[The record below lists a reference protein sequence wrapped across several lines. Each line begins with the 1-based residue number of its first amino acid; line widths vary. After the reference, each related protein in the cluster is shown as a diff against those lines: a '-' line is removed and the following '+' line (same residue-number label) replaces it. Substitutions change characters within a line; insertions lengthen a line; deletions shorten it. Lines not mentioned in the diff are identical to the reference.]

1 MDILWYL
8 VENFLKEEWLNTSY
22 LVIISLTLTFLQTNV
37 ISYITASIIESIHSK
52 NISNIITNYYYFI
65 FVTIMFFVMLFG
77 YKYIQNNILHK
88 LTQWIRNELFKII
101 LKTNNENISNI
112 NFTEF
117 FTPLTR
123 MSNQFYMM
131 FSNIISIVIPTIAF
145 LIIISL
151 YFLYK
156 SPILGIGFTLGNII
170 VFGYIFYFWQQL
182 IDAKQKHENVLSKND
197 KYIID
202 TLNNIDKVIY
212 RGQIMNEIK
221 NYTSINNTCIDAST
235 EYANFITKHVLVLS
249 IIINIIVFVSIGY
262 LIHLYSIKKLDTVSI
277 VTFLTILLLYRDR
290 IYSTTSDLNE
300 YVDFKGR
307 LDHMSKKFDT
317 MISENMLHK
326 MHKKYET
333 QILLFDQIIFQNV
346 YFKYPGTDRMILNDL
361 NLNINVDNQVIG
373 VVGLSGTGKSSF
385 IKLILRLYD
394 CTKGTIF
401 IDGVDI
407 TTIDPTYIR
416 DNITYI
422 NQTSKL
428 FDRKVI
434 ENILYGCKNL
444 DSCNSSLKEIL
455 QYPKIQELFK
465 NVDIHESSSG
475 SLGENLSGGQRQ
487 IISIISGLINPSK
500 ILILDEPTNALDP
513 ELKRQLLTILSK
525 FKKYKKSIIII
536 THDKDV
542 TALFDQTIQL

>member
-1 MDILWYL
+1 MDILWFL
-8 VENFLKEEWLNTSY
+8 VEKFLKEEWLNTSY
-22 LVIISLTLTFLQTNV
+22 LIIISLILTFLQTNTISYV
-37 ISYITASIIESIHSK
+37 ISKIIESIHAKDMSG
-52 NISNIITNYYYFI
+52 IMTNYYYFI
-65 FVTIMFFVMLFG
+65 FITVIFFIMLFG
-77 YKYIQNNILHK
+77 YKYIQNNVLHK

-112 NFTEF
+112 NFTDF
-117 FTPLTR
+117 FVPITR
-123 MSNQFYMM
+123 MSTQFYNI
-131 FSNIISIVIPTIAF
+131 FSNIVVSFIPTIAF
-145 LIIISL
+145 LIIISV

-156 SPILGIGFTLGNII
+156 APLLGVIFILGNLII
-170 VFGYIFYFWQQL
+170 ISYIVYYWNQM
-182 IDAKQKHENVLSKND
+182 IEEKQNHENILIKND

-212 RGQIMNEIK
+212 RGQIMNEIQ
-221 NYTSINNTCIDAST
+221 NYTNINNSCVDASNY
-235 EYANFITKHVLVLS
+235 YASFMTRHILILS
-249 IIINIIVFVSIGY
+249 IMINIIVFASISFLIY
-262 LIHLYSIKKLDTVSI
+262 LFSIKQLDTVTI

-290 IYSTTSDLNE
+290 IYSSVSELNE

-307 LDHMSKKFDT
+307 LDHMSKKFAT
-317 MISENMLHK
+317 MISDNILPK
-326 MHKKYET
+326 MNKTYEK
-333 QILLFDQIIFQNV
+333 QVLVFDQIIFQNV
-346 YFKYPGTDRMILNDL
+346 YFKYPDTDRMILKNLNL
-361 NLNINVDNQVIG
+361 NLNIDNQIIG

-385 IKLILRLYD
+385 VKLILRLYD
-394 CTKGTIF
+394 CTHGTIF

-407 TTIDPTYIR
+407 TTVDPTYIR
-416 DNITYI
+416 ENITYI

-434 ENILYGCKNL
+434 DNILYGCKNL
-444 DSCNSSLKEIL
+444 DYCHSSLKEIL
-455 QYPKIQELFK
+455 QYTKIQELFK

-513 ELKRQLLTILSK
+513 ELKRQLLSILTK

-542 TALFDQTIQL
+542 TSLFDQTVQL

>member
-1 MDILWYL
+1 MDILWFL
-8 VENFLKEEWLNTSY
+8 VEKFLKEEWLNTSY
-22 LVIISLTLTFLQTNV
+22 LIIISLILTFLQTNTISYV
-37 ISYITASIIESIHSK
+37 ISKIIESIHAKDMSG
-52 NISNIITNYYYFI
+52 IMTNYYYFI
-65 FVTIMFFVMLFG
+65 FITVIFFIMLFG
-77 YKYIQNNILHK
+77 YKYIQNSVLHK

-112 NFTEF
+112 NFTDF
-117 FTPLTR
+117 FVPITR
-123 MSNQFYMM
+123 MSTQFYNI
-131 FSNIISIVIPTIAF
+131 FSNIVVSFIPTIAF
-145 LIIISL
+145 LIIISV

-156 SPILGIGFTLGNII
+156 APLLGVIFILGNLII
-170 VFGYIFYFWQQL
+170 ISYIVYYWNQM
-182 IDAKQKHENVLSKND
+182 IEEKQNHENILIKND

-212 RGQIMNEIK
+212 RGQIMNEIQ
-221 NYTSINNTCIDAST
+221 NYTNINNSCVDASNY
-235 EYANFITKHVLVLS
+235 YASFMTRHILILS
-249 IIINIIVFVSIGY
+249 IMINIIVFASISFLIY
-262 LIHLYSIKKLDTVSI
+262 LFSIKQLDTVTI

-290 IYSTTSDLNE
+290 IYSSVSELNE

-307 LDHMSKKFDT
+307 LDHMSKKFAT
-317 MISENMLHK
+317 MISDNILPK
-326 MHKKYET
+326 MNKTYEK
-333 QILLFDQIIFQNV
+333 QVLVFDQIIFQNV
-346 YFKYPGTDRMILNDL
+346 YFKYPDTDRMILKNLNL
-361 NLNINVDNQVIG
+361 NLNIDNQIIG

-385 IKLILRLYD
+385 VKLILRLYD
-394 CTKGTIF
+394 CTHGTIF

-407 TTIDPTYIR
+407 TTVDPTYIR
-416 DNITYI
+416 ENITYI

-434 ENILYGCKNL
+434 DNILYGCKNL
-444 DSCNSSLKEIL
+444 DYCHSSLKEIL
-455 QYPKIQELFK
+455 QYTKIQELFK

-513 ELKRQLLTILSK
+513 ELKRQLLSILTK

-542 TALFDQTIQL
+542 TSLFDQTVQL